1 MDKILN
7 CLTNPSLFLERQA
20 EGCVAVRGKDVE
32 KASKSEPSSTISV
45 SHLCFPLVE
54 RKAREGIEND
64 YNCSKLIT
72 FSNNRDFELQ

>member
-7 CLTNPSLFLERQA
+7 CLTNPSLFLKRQA
-20 EGCVAVRGKDVE
+20 GGYVAVRGKDVE
-32 KASKSEPSSTISV
+32 KNFKIRSPPPQSV

-54 RKAREGIEND
+54 KKAREGIEYD

-72 FSNNRDFELQ
+72 SSNNRDFELQ